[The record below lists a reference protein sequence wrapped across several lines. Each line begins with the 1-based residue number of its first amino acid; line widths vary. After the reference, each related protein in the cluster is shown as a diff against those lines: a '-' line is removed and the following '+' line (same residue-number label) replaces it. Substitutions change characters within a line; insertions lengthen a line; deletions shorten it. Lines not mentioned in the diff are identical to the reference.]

1 MRKLLIL
8 MLVFGLASLANATVI
23 DVVTVGL
30 GDMGHAGTSLDPLVE
45 SETIEIQIVLNYN
58 PYAGYPSYDGY
69 FTDSVGVDLHVSGP
83 GSLSVPGIYGTKSPY
98 PLIGDDLKHNA
109 QFSVWAQSGFITT
122 ALEPELYEPLI
133 VDNSITKMSGGVLE
147 GGIRGP
153 AVLIW
158 NLLIHCDGPGF
169 VAVDLTLQDPD
180 SRYSQWATPQGE
192 EPPPF
197 AGPYFDWEPLLES
210 DLGDLVIHQ
219 IPEPATIALL
229 GLGGLFLVRRRR
241 K

>member
-30 GDMGHAGTSLDPLVE
+30 GDMGHAGTSEDPLVE
-45 SETIEIQIVLNYN
+45 SETIAIQIVLNNN
-58 PYAGYPSYDGY
+58 PYPGYPSYDGY
-69 FTDSVGVDLHVSGP
+69 VLDTMDLDLHVTGP
-83 GSLSVPGIYGTKSPY
+83 GSLGVVMRTSKAGDVP
-98 PLIGDDLKHNA
+98 DLMHHEDFDLWGESN
-109 QFSVWAQSGFITT
+109 
-122 ALEPELYEPLI
+122 PLI
-133 VDNSITKMSGGVLE
+133 VGNGILQMSGASMGFIYPGEQALV
-147 GGIRGP
+147 
-153 AVLIW
+153 W

-169 VAVDLTLQDPD
+169 VTVDLTLNGTTQYWDYWNDPD
-180 SRYSQWATPQGE
+180 SEPFTGYPPDGDIMAWAKYATE
-192 EPPPF
+192 E
-197 AGPYFDWEPLLES
+197 